1 MHVVVSDSC
10 DPMNCSPPGSS
21 VPGIFQARI
30 LEWVAI
36 SFSRQSSLFRDQ
48 MLISCVSCTGRW
60 ILYHWAIWEA
70 FKWACEFACVCLV
83 AQSCPTL
90 CNLMDYSPPGS
101 SIHGI
106 SQARILE
113 WVTISFSRES
123 SQLRDWTHVSCN
135 ADRFFTLEPPWKPK
149 NMFSLLKKKR
159 QFIKVWLT
167 YNNLYIFNVYR
178 LMSLELSLLWNYQRS
193 LCHKHIHYLQ
203 NFPLTLFKVY
213 F

>member
-70 FKWACEFACVCLV
+70 FNWAYEFACVCLV

-90 CNLMDYSPPGS
+90 CNLVDYSPPGS
-101 SIHGI
+101 SVHGDSPGKNTGVGYHALLQGI
-106 SQARILE
+106 FPIQGLNPNLTNGSPALQANYL
-113 WVTISFSRES
+113 TS
-123 SQLRDWTHVSCN
+123 
-135 ADRFFTLEPPWKPK
+135 EPPGKP
-149 NMFSLLKKKR
+149 
-159 QFIKVWLT
+159 
-167 YNNLYIFNVYR
+167 
-178 LMSLELSLLWNYQRS
+178 
-193 LCHKHIHYLQ
+193 
-203 NFPLTLFKVY
+203 
-213 F
+213 